1 LSSARSTTTAPPRPR
16 LRLASRLSAI
26 YSPGRGTTTERTR
39 AVIAVGTAL
48 AGGPPR
54 RSQRALLTHWAP
66 ASGTNAE
73 AHVREGMHHASRRQ
87 PPGRQAVHALPV
99 QAGALA
105 AAPQLRLPVPC
116 HLGAERRH
124 RLAVAG
130 HGVVGAVP
138 AHHAA
143 QPPPLLRD
151 RLMPALPQ
159 LVFDLRQLRPHP
171 LRDRDAPHPKTP
183 VPHLRA
189 DMREAEEVER
199 LRFPGAPLLP
209 VRGGEPPELDQPRL
223 AGVQLQPELR
233 EPLAQVVQEPA
244 RILVLLETHD
254 EVVREPHDDHL
265 AARHVTPPPVGPQV
279 EDIVQV
285 NVRQQRRNRRP
296 LRRTLRSL
304 RP

>member
-1 LSSARSTTTAPPRPR
+1 MCDLVSQLPPFPVHAAFPRPEYYGGSAPPAP
-16 LRLASRLSAI
+16 SAGVAPI
-26 YSPGRGTTTERTR
+26 PPQPLWPKGARGTNTDGYRGR
-39 AVIAVGTAL
+39 DRPCGR
-48 AGGPPR
+48 PPR

-66 ASGTNAE
+66 ASGTNAK
-73 AHVREGMHHASRRQ
+73 AHVREGMHHAGWRQ
-87 PPGRQAVHALPV
+87 PPGRQAVHAFPV

-138 AHHAA
+138 SHHAA
-143 QPPPLLRD
+143 QPPPLLGD

-159 LVFDLRQLRPHP
+159 LVFDLCQLGPHP
-171 LRDRDAPHPKTP
+171 LRDRDAPHPEAP

-199 LRFPGAPLLP
+199 LGFPGAPLLP

-244 RILVLLETHD
+244 RILTN
-254 EVVREPHDDHL
+254 P
-265 AARHVTPPPVGPQV
+265 
-279 EDIVQV
+279 
-285 NVRQQRRNRRP
+285 
-296 LRRTLRSL
+296 
-304 RP
+304 